1 MSADLIARLR
11 AQLGGPRDGALLRFS
26 LGTALL
32 QNGDPAGAASAFR
45 EAVAFDGNYSAAWKM
60 LGQSLVESGD
70 RNAAISAYREGLVVA
85 GKGGDKQVEK
95 EIAVYLRRI
104 EKTQAP

>member
-45 EAVAFDGNYSAAWKM
+45 EAVGFDAKYSAAWKM
-60 LGQSLVESGD
+60 LGKSLAEAGD
-70 RNAAISAYREGLVVA
+70 AREAGEAYLRGLEVA
-85 GKGGDKQVEK
+85 RTRGDKQVEK
-95 EIAVYLRRI
+95 EIAVFLRRLQ
-104 EKTQAP
+104 KSAD

>member
-32 QNGDPAGAASAFR
+32 SHGDAPGAVAAFR
-45 EAVAFDGNYSAAWKM
+45 EAVGFDAKYSAAWKM
-60 LGQSLVESGD
+60 LGKALADER
-70 RNAAISAYREGLVVA
+70 RNERAAMRIGRDSMSRARAATSRSRKRSPFSCA
-85 GKGGDKQVEK
+85 GS
-95 EIAVYLRRI
+95 RR
-104 EKTQAP
+104 TAD

>member
-45 EAVAFDGNYSAAWKM
+45 EAVAFDGKYSAAWKM
-60 LGQSLVESGD
+60 LGKALAESGD
-70 RNAAISAYREGLVVA
+70 RKAAINAYREGLSVA
-85 GKGGDKQVEK
+85 CKRGDKQVEK
-95 EIAVYLRRI
+95 EIGVYLRRL
-104 EKTQAP
+104 EKAEGA